1 MLTVLEVAARLHKD
15 PETIRRWIRSGRLP
29 AVKIGLQHMIE
40 ERDLPSARTAALPA
54 AWSRTATGEPMP
66 DVVALL
72 RRSRSEH

>member
-1 MLTVLEVAARLHKD
+1 MLTVLEVASLLHRD

-29 AVKIGLQHMIE
+29 ARKIGLQHMVDE
-40 ERDLPSARTAALPA
+40 SDLPTSRGTALPG

-66 DVVALL
+66 DVVAML